1 MKNIFLFNSHVHNM
15 IFFTCYLCFVIIW
28 DTVNPN
34 LNCSITKSLIL
45 CHKWVANASLSPIF
59 KSPWTCRPSWL
70 TWFYWTKHNFDAC
83 LKQIQCFNGEF
94 NFTSSFYKAIPFFL
108 GILCTLVASPW
119 LDYFSIDIQ
128 FFWSCIVVLCN
139 VRDNICEIMGTIL
152 TLVLTN
158 SHVNQ
163 LNATYEHKLHY

>member
-1 MKNIFLFNSHVHNM
+1 MGRQLMSPTKLGLKSTSCSMKNIFLFNSHVHNM

-70 TWFYWTKHNFDAC
+70 TWFYWMKHNFDAC
-83 LKQIQCFNGEF
+83 LSKYNVLMVNSTLHPLFIIGLLFHWHP
-94 NFTSSFYKAIPFFL
+94 IFL
-108 GILCTLVASPW
+108 
-119 LDYFSIDIQ
+119 
-128 FFWSCIVVLCN
+128 
-139 VRDNICEIMGTIL
+139 E
-152 TLVLTN
+152 
-158 SHVNQ
+158 
-163 LNATYEHKLHY
+163 LHCGFV